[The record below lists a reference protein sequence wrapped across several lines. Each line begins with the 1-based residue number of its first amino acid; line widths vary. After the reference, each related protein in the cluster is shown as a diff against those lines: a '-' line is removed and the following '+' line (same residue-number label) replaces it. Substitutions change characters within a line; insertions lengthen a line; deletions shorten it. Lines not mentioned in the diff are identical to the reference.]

1 MAVDEKLLQKAKEN
15 PGDIRFDD
23 AVTLAKQ
30 LGWVESRKRGSHVIF
45 YHPKGQLLRGNYPK
59 PLNLQRGTNGKAK
72 SYQIRQMLEMAKEL
86 GIV

>member
-1 MAVDEKLLQKAKEN
+1 MAIDENLLAKAKNN
-15 PGDIRFDD
+15 PEDLWFDD
-23 AVTLAKQ
+23 AVRLAKQ

-59 PLNLQRGTNGKAK
+59 PLNLQRGKNGKAK